1 MGINRRDRNRE
12 HWFVMNTYTRSNDR
26 VETLLG
32 NARDVAYFIPKQY
45 AVRTF
50 NGGTADISGWRGRNQ
65 EYSVIFAPWNI

>member
-32 NARDVAYFIPKQY
+32 NARDVAYF
-45 AVRTF
+45 
-50 NGGTADISGWRGRNQ
+50 GTADISGWRGRNQ